1 MSTTALLTWTFVAAL
16 AVMTP
21 GLDTLLVLRHTMLG
35 GRRAGLATV
44 AGISTG
50 CVLWATASLAG
61 LTALLAASTVAYD
74 VVRLAGA
81 VYLLWLG
88 ASAIWKTLPR
98 NRRPGAQDLDIPVAP
113 GWFAAFRTGVVT
125 NLLNPK
131 VGVFYMS
138 LLPQFLP
145 KVGATSWGIVLVAVH
160 IMVGLVWFPPL
171 IWAAARARDLL
182 LRDHV
187 RRWLDRATATVLI
200 ALGIKLV
207 ADSRV

>member
-1 MSTTALLTWTFVAAL
+1 MSTTALLTWTLVAAL
-16 AVMTP
+16 GVMTP
-21 GLDTLLVLRHTMLG
+21 GIDTLLVLRHTMLG

-44 AGISTG
+44 VGISTG

-61 LTALLAASTVAYD
+61 LTALLAASTLAYD
-74 VVRLAGA
+74 LVRIAGA
-81 VYLLWLG
+81 AYLLWLG
-88 ASAIWKTLPR
+88 ATAIWRTLPR
-98 NRRPGAQDLDIPVAP
+98 NRKPGVSELDIPAAP
-113 GWFAAFRTGVVT
+113 GWFAAFRTGMVT

-145 KVGATSWGIVLVAVH
+145 KDATSWGILLVAIHLAVTF
-160 IMVGLVWFPPL
+160 VWFPPL
-171 IWAAARARDLL
+171 IWAASRARTLL
-182 LRDHV
+182 LRENV

-207 ADSRV
+207 ADSR

>member
-1 MSTTALLTWTFVAAL
+1 MSTTALLTWTLVAAL

-44 AGISTG
+44 VGISTG
-50 CVLWATASLAG
+50 CVVWATASLAG
-61 LTALLAASTVAYD
+61 LTALLAASTLAYD
-74 VVRLAGA
+74 IVRIAGA
-81 VYLLWLG
+81 AYLLWLG
-88 ASAIWKTLPR
+88 VTALWKTF
-98 NRRPGAQDLDIPVAP
+98 RRQPATLDVDVQIAP
-113 GWFAAFRTGVVT
+113 GWFAAFRTGTVT

-145 KVGATSWGIVLVAVH
+145 TAGAATWGILLVAIHVAF
-160 IMVGLVWFPPL
+160 GFVWFPPL

-182 LRDHV
+182 LRDRV

-207 ADSRV
+207 TDSR

>member
-1 MSTTALLTWTFVAAL
+1 MSTTALLTWTLVATL

-35 GRRAGLATV
+35 GRRTGLATV
-44 AGISTG
+44 VGISTG
-50 CVLWATASLAG
+50 CLVWAAASLAG
-61 LTALLAASTVAYD
+61 LTALLAASTLAYD
-74 VVRLAGA
+74 IVRIAGA

-88 ASAIWKTLPR
+88 ATAIWKTLPR
-98 NRRPGAQDLDIPVAP
+98 NRKPGVSEVDMPAAP
-113 GWFAAFRTGVVT
+113 GWFAAFRTGMVT

-145 KVGATSWGIVLVAVH
+145 KDATSWGILLVAIHVT
-160 IMVGLVWFPPL
+160 IGFIWFPPI
-171 IWAAARARDLL
+171 IWAASRARALL
-182 LRDHV
+182 LRERV
-187 RRWLDRATATVLI
+187 RHWLDRATATVLI

-207 ADSRV
+207 ADSR

>member
-1 MSTTALLTWTFVAAL
+1 MSTTALLTWTLVAVL
-16 AVMTP
+16 GVITP

-44 AGISTG
+44 VGISTG

-61 LTALLAASTVAYD
+61 LTALLAASTLAYD
-74 VVRLAGA
+74 IVRIAGA
-81 VYLLWLG
+81 GYLLWLG

-98 NRRPGAQDLDIPVAP
+98 NRREGTPDLDLPVAP
-113 GWFAAFRTGVVT
+113 GLFAAFRTGVVT

-138 LLPQFLP
+138 ILPQFLP
-145 KVGATSWGIVLVAVH
+145 KDATSWGILLVAIHVA
-160 IMVGLVWFPPL
+160 VGFVWFPPL
-171 IWAAARARDLL
+171 IWVASRARALL
-182 LRDHV
+182 LRDRV

-207 ADSRV
+207 TDSR

>member
-1 MSTTALLTWTFVAAL
+1 MSTTALLTWTLVAVL
-16 AVMTP
+16 AVVTP

-35 GRRAGLATV
+35 GRRSGMATV
-44 AGISTG
+44 CGITTG

-74 VVRLAGA
+74 IVRIAGA
-81 VYLLWLG
+81 AYLMWLG
-88 ASAIWKTLPR
+88 ATAIWKSLPR
-98 NRRPGAQDLDIPVAP
+98 NRTPVDVDMPVAP
-113 GWFAAFRTGVVT
+113 GWFAAFRTGMVT

-145 KVGATSWGIVLVAVH
+145 KDATSWGILLVAIH
-160 IMVGLVWFPPL
+160 MTAGLLWYPPL
-171 IWAAARARDLL
+171 IWAASRARDLL
-182 LRDHV
+182 LRDRV

-207 ADSRV
+207 TDGR

>member
-1 MSTTALLTWTFVAAL
+1 MSTTALLTWTLVAVL
-16 AVMTP
+16 GVITP

-74 VVRLAGA
+74 IVRIAGA
-81 VYLLWLG
+81 AYLLWLG

-98 NRRPGAQDLDIPVAP
+98 NRRPGARDLDVPVAP
-113 GWFAAFRTGVVT
+113 GRFAAFRTGVVT

-145 KVGATSWGIVLVAVH
+145 KDGATSWGIVLVAVH
-160 IMVGLVWFPPL
+160 IMVGFVWFPPL

-182 LRDHV
+182 LRDRV

-200 ALGIKLV
+200 ALGVKLV
-207 ADSRV
+207 VDSRV

>member
-1 MSTTALLTWTFVAAL
+1 MSTTALLAWTLVAAL

-44 AGISTG
+44 VGISTG
-50 CVLWATASLAG
+50 CVVWATASLAG
-61 LTALLAASTVAYD
+61 LTALLAASTLAYD
-74 VVRLAGA
+74 IVRVAGA
-81 VYLLWLG
+81 AYLVWLG
-88 ASAIWKTLPR
+88 AKAIWQTLPR
-98 NRRPGAQDLDIPVAP
+98 NRKPSVSDVDIPAAP
-113 GWFAAFRTGVVT
+113 GLFAAFRTGVVT

-145 KVGATSWGIVLVAVH
+145 KDATSWGILLVAIHVV
-160 IMVGLVWFPPL
+160 IGFVWFPPL
-171 IWAAARARDLL
+171 IWAASRARALL
-182 LRDHV
+182 LRDRV

-200 ALGIKLV
+200 GLGIKLV
-207 ADSRV
+207 ADGR

>member
-1 MSTTALLTWTFVAAL
+1 MSTTALLTWTLVAAL
-16 AVMTP
+16 GVITP

-35 GRRAGLATV
+35 GRRAGFATV

-61 LTALLAASTVAYD
+61 LTALLAASTLAYD
-74 VVRLAGA
+74 IVRIAGA
-81 VYLLWLG
+81 AYLLWLG
-88 ASAIWKTLPR
+88 ATAIWKTLPR
-98 NRRPGAQDLDIPVAP
+98 NRRPLDLDLQAAP
-113 GWFAAFRTGVVT
+113 GGFAEFLTRIET

-131 VGVFYMS
+131 DGVFYMS

-145 KVGATSWGIVLVAVH
+145 KDATSWGILLVAIH
-160 IMVGLVWFPPL
+160 VGAGFAWFALL
-171 IWAAARARDLL
+171 IPAAARARTLL

-200 ALGIKLV
+200 GLGIKLV
-207 ADSRV
+207 TDSR

>member
-1 MSTTALLTWTFVAAL
+1 MTTTALLTWTLVAAL
-16 AVMTP
+16 GVMTP

-44 AGISTG
+44 VGISTG
-50 CVLWATASLAG
+50 CVVWATASLAG

-74 VVRLAGA
+74 IVRIAGA

-88 ASAIWKTLPR
+88 ATAIWKTLPR
-98 NRRPGAQDLDIPVAP
+98 NRRPAEEVDLPVAP

-145 KVGATSWGIVLVAVH
+145 KTATTTWGVLLVAIHLAVTF
-160 IMVGLVWFPPL
+160 VWFPPL
-171 IWAAARARDLL
+171 IWAAARARGLL
-182 LRDHV
+182 LRDRV
-187 RRWLDRATATVLI
+187 RRWLDRVTATVLI
-200 ALGIKLV
+200 GLGIKLV
-207 ADSRV
+207 TDSR

>member
-1 MSTTALLTWTFVAAL
+1 MPTTALLTWTLVAAL
-16 AVMTP
+16 GVMTP

-44 AGISTG
+44 VGISTG
-50 CVLWATASLAG
+50 CVVWATASLAG

-74 VVRLAGA
+74 IVRIAGA
-81 VYLLWLG
+81 AYLLWLG
-88 ASAIWKTLPR
+88 ATALWKTF
-98 NRRPGAQDLDIPVAP
+98 RRGPATQEPDIPIAP

-145 KVGATSWGIVLVAVH
+145 KDGAATWGIVLVAIHLAVTF
-160 IMVGLVWFPPL
+160 VWFPPL
-171 IWAAARARDLL
+171 IWAAARARALL
-182 LRDHV
+182 LRDRV

-207 ADSRV
+207 TDSR

>member
-1 MSTTALLTWTFVAAL
+1 MSTTALLTWTLVAL
-16 AVMTP
+16 LGVMTP
-21 GLDTLLVLRHTMLG
+21 GLDTLLVLRQTMLG

-50 CVLWATASLAG
+50 CVIWATASLAG
-61 LTALLAASTVAYD
+61 LTALLAASSLAYD
-74 VVRLAGA
+74 IVRIAGA
-81 VYLLWLG
+81 AYLLWLG
-88 ASAIWKTLPR
+88 GTAIWKTLPR
-98 NRRPGAQDLDIPVAP
+98 NRRDGGVQDLDLPAAP
-113 GWFAAFRTGVVT
+113 GWFAAFRTGMVT

-145 KVGATSWGIVLVAVH
+145 KDGTSWGILLVAIHVTA
-160 IMVGLVWFPPL
+160 GFVWFPPL
-171 IWAAARARDLL
+171 IWAASRARDLL
-182 LRDHV
+182 LRDRV

-207 ADSRV
+207 TDSR